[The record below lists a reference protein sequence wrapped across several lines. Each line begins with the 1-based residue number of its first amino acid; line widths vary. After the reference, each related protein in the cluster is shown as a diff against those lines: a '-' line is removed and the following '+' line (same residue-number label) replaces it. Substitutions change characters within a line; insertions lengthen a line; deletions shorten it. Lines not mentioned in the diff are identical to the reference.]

1 MGGVKGRSLWGNH
14 HQDAVIELA
23 NVNGQVT
30 LTFCGIGRGT
40 KAWGLKGWGLKGR
53 GFSPQKLKSERAA
66 AAVRE
71 MNPALRVSSRPDRVG
86 PDTERVYDDD
96 FFEALDGVANALD
109 NVDAREHPW
118 GPRGAMGGPRGAREV
133 LKVLEGVLVML

>member
-1 MGGVKGRSLWGNH
+1 M
-14 HQDAVIELA
+14 
-23 NVNGQVT
+23 
-30 LTFCGIGRGT
+30 LTFCWIERGT

-118 GPRGAMGGPRGAREV
+118 GPWGAMGGPRGAREV
-133 LKVLEGVLVML
+133 LKVVEGVLVML

>member
-1 MGGVKGRSLWGNH
+1 MAGRWAWLDGACLRVGGASFWV
-14 HQDAVIELA
+14 
-23 NVNGQVT
+23 
-30 LTFCGIGRGT
+30 
-40 KAWGLKGWGLKGR
+40 
-53 GFSPQKLKSERAA
+53 QKLKSERAA

-118 GPRGAMGGPRGAREV
+118 VPPTPLCGPASLSGGSTG
-133 LKVLEGVLVML
+133 